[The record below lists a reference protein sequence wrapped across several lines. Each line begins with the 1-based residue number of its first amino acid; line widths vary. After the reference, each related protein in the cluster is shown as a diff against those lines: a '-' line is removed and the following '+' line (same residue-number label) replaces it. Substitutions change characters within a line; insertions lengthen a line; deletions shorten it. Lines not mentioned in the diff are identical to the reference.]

1 MRITF
6 KESMEEVTGG
16 PTEKVTTTG
25 SSGEAQGEEQR
36 PRFHR
41 KVNEYQVTRRTCSN
55 SSTTLRSSMLSVQ
68 GGVQTQ
74 KGTRAEDTDHGDS
87 ARGQTE

>member
-1 MRITF
+1 
-6 KESMEEVTGG
+6 MEKVTGG
-16 PTEKVTTTG
+16 PTERMTMTG

-36 PRFHR
+36 PGFHR
-41 KVNEYQVTRRTCSN
+41 KVNEYQVNRKTGSN
-55 SSTTLRSSMLSVQ
+55 SSTTPRRSTSSVQ

-87 ARGQTE
+87 ARGQTERGE